1 LGGKLMASVFGFNE
15 VDRTHIRG
23 DNVMNKKTAI
33 KA

>member
-1 LGGKLMASVFGFNE
+1 MASVFGFKE